1 MEELFNSYF
10 FLNNI
15 FYYDEKLYNLL
26 NINELLKL
34 ENEKNNNDL
43 IQKFFEEKKTNLGV
57 VKNDIR
63 EYLFEIKIKTYK
75 NNNDIKIL
83 INEGNIEI
91 ELSKTN
97 IIEKIADKNKKIF
110 CKINLVKF
118 CLIIEK
124 MAFILNKTIKKY
136 SELEATLNNILNIY
150 GRLLNIIYNIPEN
163 QIKNIKNYRIKD
175 ALYGEQKINALIS
188 EFEKRFNSSKI
199 QIDKINQDNI
209 NDVNKEIRNL
219 NIQLNSLLNK
229 SNLKY
234 VLYFTYFR
242 DLIEFSSLF

>member
-1 MEELFNSYF
+1 MEELFNSY
-10 FLNNI
+10 LNNI

-43 IQKFFEEKKTNLGV
+43 IQKFFEEKKTNLGI

-136 SELEATLNNILNIY
+136 SELEATLNNILNIS

-219 NIQLNSLLNK
+219 NIQLKSLLNK

>member
-1 MEELFNSYF
+1 M
-10 FLNNI
+10 
-15 FYYDEKLYNLL
+15 
-26 NINELLKL
+26 
-34 ENEKNNNDL
+34 
-43 IQKFFEEKKTNLGV
+43 V
-57 VKNDIR
+57 
-63 EYLFEIKIKTYK
+63 
-75 NNNDIKIL
+75 
-83 INEGNIEI
+83 
-91 ELSKTN
+91 
-97 IIEKIADKNKKIF
+97 
-110 CKINLVKF
+110 
-118 CLIIEK
+118 
-124 MAFILNKTIKKY
+124 FILNKTIKKY
-136 SELEATLNNILNIY
+136 SKLEATLNNSLNIS
-150 GRLLNIIYNIPEN
+150 GRYLNIIYNIPEN

>member
-1 MEELFNSYF
+1 M
-10 FLNNI
+10 
-15 FYYDEKLYNLL
+15 
-26 NINELLKL
+26 
-34 ENEKNNNDL
+34 
-43 IQKFFEEKKTNLGV
+43 V
-57 VKNDIR
+57 
-63 EYLFEIKIKTYK
+63 
-75 NNNDIKIL
+75 
-83 INEGNIEI
+83 
-91 ELSKTN
+91 
-97 IIEKIADKNKKIF
+97 
-110 CKINLVKF
+110 
-118 CLIIEK
+118 
-124 MAFILNKTIKKY
+124 FILNKTIKKY
-136 SELEATLNNILNIY
+136 SKLEATLNNSLNIS
-150 GRLLNIIYNIPEN
+150 GRYLNIIYNIPEN

-219 NIQLNSLLNK
+219 NIQLKSLLNK

>member
-1 MEELFNSYF
+1 M
-10 FLNNI
+10 
-15 FYYDEKLYNLL
+15 
-26 NINELLKL
+26 
-34 ENEKNNNDL
+34 
-43 IQKFFEEKKTNLGV
+43 V
-57 VKNDIR
+57 
-63 EYLFEIKIKTYK
+63 
-75 NNNDIKIL
+75 
-83 INEGNIEI
+83 
-91 ELSKTN
+91 
-97 IIEKIADKNKKIF
+97 
-110 CKINLVKF
+110 
-118 CLIIEK
+118 
-124 MAFILNKTIKKY
+124 FILNKTMKKCG
-136 SELEATLNNILNIY
+136 ELEATLNNILNIS

-175 ALYGEQKINALIS
+175 ALYGQQKINALIS